1 MLREEAYVAER
12 LERRLEEQAG
22 RSLSE
27 CGRNRYRDARLEGS
41 EILGW
46 YKEDFAPRSRLRPLR
61 EAACAKRR

>member
-12 LERRLEEQAG
+12 LER
-22 RSLSE
+22 
-27 CGRNRYRDARLEGS
+27 RLEGS